1 MTLSNNQTRFWQ
13 WDTNQKIKVDGAAKE
28 LHYIGID
35 GAVEVDGDG
44 WAAVPDEL
52 LQNSGTILG
61 WAYLT
66 DHTIERFTVGVSP
79 RSKPPDYV
87 YTPTEVKTWTEL
99 EEKIR
104 ELEEKSRAGQ
114 MQLVKTVTLSA
125 PAASITVT
133 EPVAAF
139 EAMLE
144 VPVATAAASCGIE
157 VHNNAGVVGYAWA
170 GGLISDSTARYC
182 KIFLR
187 NSGGV
192 YHFGTVSGSNT
203 TRAETQQEGVSVIT
217 DENLPVTK
225 ISIYSSGT
233 GTMPAGT
240 KLTLYGIPGND

>member
-1 MTLSNNQTRFWQ
+1 MTLSNNQTHFWQ
-13 WDTNQKIKVDGAAKE
+13 WDTHQKIKVDGAAKE

-52 LQNSGTILG
+52 LQNSGTLLG

-99 EEKIR
+99 EAKIR
-104 ELEEKSRAGQ
+104 ELEEKSQAGQ
-114 MQLVKTVTLSA
+114 MQLLKTVTLDD
-125 PAASITVT
+125 PATSITVT
-133 EPVAAF
+133 EEVTAF

-144 VPVATAAASCGIE
+144 VPAATAAGGCGIE
-157 VHNNAGVVGYAWA
+157 VHNKAGIIGYAWA
-170 GGLISDSTARYC
+170 GSLISASTARYC

-192 YHFGTVSGSNT
+192 YHFGTVSGSSIT
-203 TRAETQQEGVSVIT
+203 KAETQQEGVSVIT
-217 DENLPVTK
+217 ETDLPVTK
-225 ISIYSSGT
+225 ISIYCSGSDT
-233 GTMPAGT
+233 IPAGT
-240 KLTLYGIPGND
+240 KLTLYGVSVND